1 MEETVADPS
10 VWKRLK
16 LSPKAMISAPFC
28 KLTTGGPTDSVSSLV
43 LCGNSKISLALLSS
57 VYFLVG
63 SDPVEGILGGK
74 SSAGNNTLAR
84 LHERRSQEI
93 QLHNGICLVDLLPC
107 SPTHTPHIPPDHS
120 PLHTLL

>member
-63 SDPVEGILGGK
+63 SDPVGGILGGK
-74 SSAGNNTLAR
+74 SSAGNHTLAR
-84 LHERRSQEI
+84 LPERRSHEV
-93 QLHNGICLVDLLPC
+93 QLHLELRLEDLRAGGPQAR
-107 SPTHTPHIPPDHS
+107 SQ
-120 PLHTLL
+120 